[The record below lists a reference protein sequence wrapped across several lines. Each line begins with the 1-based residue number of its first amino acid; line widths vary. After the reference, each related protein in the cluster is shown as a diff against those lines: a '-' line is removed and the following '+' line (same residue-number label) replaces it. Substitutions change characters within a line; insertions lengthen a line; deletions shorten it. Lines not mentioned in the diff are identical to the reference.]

1 MKPKMRCTD
10 RNLSPTSTILSTSR
24 LVLTCLLGLSFLAS
38 AAVTAAPLAV
48 KLKGVNISGGEYNGG
63 NPNGR
68 LYYQYIYPSNAE
80 IDYYA
85 GKGMTVIR
93 VPFSGARI
101 QPVNNAALNMNE
113 IANLQKVITYSA
125 SKGMHVILDP
135 HDYGR
140 KYDSVSG
147 TMKLIGV
154 PGGLPSAHFA
164 DFWKRLAI
172 AFKSQPNVI
181 FALMNEPNQQTPAQW
196 KAVASDAVAA
206 IRATGATQK
215 ILIPGTSWTGAHSWV
230 SSGNAAAWTGFT
242 EPGNNFAFEV
252 HQYLDSNNSGTSDVC
267 VLGKGKDVLNSATLW
282 ARTNHYK
289 LFLGEAGW
297 SKNATCLS
305 EGAAMMNYTSSNA
318 DVWAGWTY
326 WSGGSW
332 WSQSYMYLLTPANL
346 ASPVDKPQ
354 MGALLNNL

>member
-1 MKPKMRCTD
+1 MRRT
-10 RNLSPTSTILSTSR
+10 NGNTPPVSHQISMTR
-24 LVLTCLLGLSFLAS
+24 LASICLLGLSFVAS
-38 AAVTAAPLAV
+38 AATSAPVPV

-63 NPNGR
+63 NTSGR
-68 LYYQYIYPSNAE
+68 LNYQYTYPSNAE

-93 VPFSGARI
+93 MPFSGARI
-101 QPVNNAALNMNE
+101 QPVNNAALSVSE

-125 SKGMHVILDP
+125 SKGVTVILDP

-154 PGGLPSAHFA
+154 PGGLPSANFA

-196 KAVASDAVAA
+196 KAVATDAVTA
-206 IRATGATQK
+206 IRSTGATQK
-215 ILIPGTSWTGAHSWV
+215 ILIPGSSWSGAHSWV
-230 SSGNAAAWTGFT
+230 SSGNAAVWQGFT
-242 EPGNNFAFEV
+242 EPRNNFAFEV
-252 HQYLDSNNSGTSDVC
+252 HQYLDSNNSGTSDIC
-267 VLGKGKDVLNSATLW
+267 VLGKGKDVLSSATLW
-282 ARTNHYK
+282 ARANNYK
-289 LFLGEAGW
+289 LFLAEAGW
-297 SKNATCLS
+297 SQQATCLS
-305 EGAAMMNYTSSNA
+305 EGAAMMNYTSANA
-318 DVWAGWTY
+318 DFWAGWTY

-332 WSQSYMYLLTPANL
+332 WPQTYMYLLKPANL

>member
-1 MKPKMRCTD
+1 MCD
-10 RNLSPTSTILSTSR
+10 SNLNISQTPTLLPASR
-24 LVLTCLLGLSFLAS
+24 LALICLLGLSFFAS
-38 AAVTAAPLAV
+38 AAATSASLPV
-48 KLKGVNISGGEYNGG
+48 KFKGVNISGGEYNGSK
-63 NPNGR
+63 PNGR
-68 LYYQYIYPSNAE
+68 LNYEYTYPANAE

-85 GKGMTVIR
+85 GKGMNVIR

-101 QPVNNAALNMNE
+101 QPINNAALSVSE

-125 SKGMHVILDP
+125 SKGVNVILDP
-135 HDYGR
+135 HDYGS

-154 PGGLPSAHFA
+154 PGGVSSADFA

-181 FALMNEPNQQTPAQW
+181 FALMNEPNQQTPVQW

-206 IRATGATQK
+206 IRSTGATQK

-242 EPGNNFAFEV
+242 EPANNFAFEV

-282 ARTNHYK
+282 ARTNHYE
-289 LFLGEAGW
+289 LFLAEAGW
-297 SKNATCLS
+297 SKNATCLN
-305 EGAAMMNYTSSNA
+305 EGAAMMNYTSANA

-332 WSQSYMYLLTPANL
+332 WPQTYMYLLTPASL
-346 ASPVDKPQ
+346 TSPVDKPQ

>member
-1 MKPKMRCTD
+1 MRGIKC
-10 RNLSPTSTILSTSR
+10 NISQISIVHSAGSLA
-24 LVLTCLLGLSFLAS
+24 LTCLLGLSLFAS
-38 AAVTAAPLAV
+38 AAATSAPLPV

-63 NPNGR
+63 KTNGR
-68 LYYQYIYPSNAE
+68 LNYEYTYPSNAE
-80 IDYYA
+80 INYYA
-85 GKGMTVIR
+85 SKGMTVIR
-93 VPFSGARI
+93 MPFSGARL
-101 QPVNNAALNMNE
+101 QPINNAALSVSE

-125 SKGMHVILDP
+125 SKGVSVILDP

-154 PGGLPSAHFA
+154 PGGLPSANFA

-181 FALMNEPNQQTPAQW
+181 FALMNEPNQQTPVQW

-230 SSGNAAAWTGFT
+230 SSGNAAAWKGFT

-289 LFLGEAGW
+289 LFLAEAGW

-305 EGAAMMNYTSSNA
+305 EGAAMMNYTSANA

-332 WSQSYMYLLTPANL
+332 WSQAYMYLLTPANL

>member
-1 MKPKMRCTD
+1 MR
-10 RNLSPTSTILSTSR
+10 SPIGRCPQTVTTR
-24 LVLTCLLGLSFLAS
+24 FAAVCLAS
-38 AAVTAAPLAV
+38 LFAFASTTAISAPLPG

-63 NPNGR
+63 KTNGR
-68 LYYQYIYPSNAE
+68 LYFQYIYPSNAE
-80 IDYYA
+80 INYYA

-101 QPVNNAALNMNE
+101 QPVNNAPLSVSE

-125 SKGMHVILDP
+125 SKGVTVILDP

-154 PGGLPSAHFA
+154 PGGLPSAYFA

-181 FALMNEPNQQTPAQW
+181 FGLMNEPNQQTPLQW
-196 KAVASDAVAA
+196 KAVATDAVMA
-206 IRATGATQK
+206 IRSTGATQK
-215 ILIPGTSWTGAHSWV
+215 ILIPGSSWTGAHSWV
-230 SSGNAAAWTGFT
+230 SSGNAAAWKGFT
-242 EPGNNFAFEV
+242 EPRNNFAFEV
-252 HQYLDSNNSGTSDVC
+252 HQYLDSNNSGMSDVC
-267 VLGKGKDVLNSATLW
+267 VLNKGKNVLNSATVW
-282 ARTNHYK
+282 ARANNYQ
-289 LFLGEAGW
+289 LFLAEAGW
-297 SKNATCLS
+297 SQNATCLS
-305 EGAAMMNYTSSNA
+305 EGAAMMNYTSANA

-332 WSQSYMYLLTPANL
+332 WPQTYMYLRTPANL
-346 ASPVDKPQ
+346 SSPVDKPQ
-354 MGALLNNL
+354 LGALLNNL